1 MALIRNSERA
11 ENAKAALSLLSDI
24 PEVKALLASPSRDN
38 ALKLVGAIEGKD
50 LSGKVGSKLPA
61 KADYK

>member
-1 MALIRNSERA
+1 MNSATKARNAARQLIFA
-11 ENAKAALSLLSDI
+11 GLIL
-24 PEVKALLASPSRDN
+24 LLAMLPSRDN
-38 ALKLVGAIEGKD
+38 ALKLVGAIKGKD